1 MITRELN
8 PNTNLSFS
16 CYQNARECKT
26 LQAFSNAT
34 TTANA
39 RPTANPNFSAT
50 IGPMSFSL
58 SDFRDAARAGE
69 KLAMLTCYDYTTARL
84 LSEAGVKLLLV
95 GDSAANVIL
104 GHPTTLPVSLDFMI
118 EIAAAVK
125 RGAPDA
131 FVVADMPFGSV
142 ATAVKGVHEAMR
154 MVKLSGVDCVKIEAS
169 RGHLGLVQRLA
180 DSGVAVIA
188 HVGLTPQSVGLLGG
202 YKAQGRTA
210 LAAYEIADLAGDL
223 VNAGAAGILL
233 EAVPPEVSELVTQQ
247 LDVPVIGCGAG
258 PACHAHVVVL
268 HDILGLTDRAPKFA
282 PKYVEAGKP
291 IVEAAQRFAKEIAS
305 GRYPSRQH
313 CYMMPADQSK
323 ELKDEARKA
332 GFEIKGFKP

>member
-1 MITRELN
+1 MQGFLSTRSRTLAP
-8 PNTNLSFS
+8 PNAL
-16 CYQNARECKT
+16 
-26 LQAFSNAT
+26 
-34 TTANA
+34 
-39 RPTANPNFSAT
+39 PHISAT
-50 IGPMSFSL
+50 IRPMPFSL
-58 SDFRDAARAGE
+58 SDFRAAARAGE
-69 KLAMLTCYDYTTARL
+69 RLAMLTCYDFTTARL
-84 LSEAGVKLLLV
+84 LSQAGVKLLLV

-104 GHPTTLPVSLDFMI
+104 GHPTTLPVTLDFMI
-118 EIAAAVK
+118 TIAGAVK

-131 FVVADMPFGSV
+131 FVIADMPFGSV

-154 MVKLSGVDCVKIEAS
+154 MVKLSGVDGVKIEAS

-188 HVGLTPQSVGLLGG
+188 HLGLTPQSVGLIGG

-210 LAAYEIADLAGDL
+210 LAAYEIVDLAGDL

-291 IVEAAQRFAKEIAS
+291 IIEAAQRYAKEIVA
-305 GRYPSRQH
+305 GKYPSRQH
-313 CYMMPADQSK
+313 CYMMPADESK
-323 ELKDEARKA
+323 ELKEEAKKA
-332 GFEIKGFKP
+332 GFEIKGLKP

>member
-1 MITRELN
+1 MGL
-8 PNTNLSFS
+8 
-16 CYQNARECKT
+16 
-26 LQAFSNAT
+26 
-34 TTANA
+34 
-39 RPTANPNFSAT
+39 PTADTGQTALPPVAVSPFSAT
-50 IGPMSFSL
+50 IESMPSAFTL
-58 SDFRDAARAGE
+58 SDFRAAAASGE
-69 KLAMLTCYDYTTARL
+69 KLAMLTCYDYTSARL
-84 LSEAGVKLLLV
+84 LAQAGIKLLLV

-104 GHPTTLPVSLDFMI
+104 GHPTTLPVSLEFMI

-125 RGAPDA
+125 RGAPEA
-131 FVVADMPFGSV
+131 FVVADMPFGSC
-142 ATAVKGVHEAMR
+142 ATSVQGTRETMR
-154 MVKLSGVDCVKIEAS
+154 MVKLSACDCVKIETT

-210 LAAYEIADLAGDL
+210 MSAFEIADLAADL

-247 LDVPVIGCGAG
+247 VDVPVIGCGAG

-268 HDILGLTDRAPKFA
+268 HDLLGLSLNAPKFA
-282 PKYVEAGKP
+282 PRMAEAGKP
-291 IVEAAQRFAKEIAS
+291 IVDAAQRYAKDISA
-305 GRYPSRQH
+305 GRYPAKQH
-313 CYMMPADQSK
+313 CYLMPADQSK

-332 GFEIKGFKP
+332 GFEIRGIKP